1 MRKQIFGI
9 LVILIITLLMGLGI
23 YLTQE
28 YRFYNMESNNMF
40 LYDGADILYKLQ
52 QTGGLALLMASFIS
66 QFMWL
71 PGVGV
76 CVMVILYLL
85 VGWITFQILQYRK
98 SGLVMV
104 GLSLLPVTFL
114 YLCIENDSYSLHGH
128 TAYLLMLLTLWI
140 YLTIPSS
147 RWKLRCIIGITLIP
161 LLYQFAGSVAVV
173 FALVACMVE
182 LFDKGM
188 KGIYALSYPLMAIL
202 TAYILVVTSRVN
214 SWDTALTPFMYYN
227 WPSTY
232 YFPLYAWGMIPL
244 LWLLAWGMDKIKMN
258 QSSIY
263 LCAILGLV
271 LSFYLAG
278 NLYIKVHSK
287 RNYRFLQEQYWVEQ
301 EKWDTIIETADR
313 RQSTFFISYLNLAL
327 AKKGM
332 LVQRLKQY
340 NQQPISKLMYADPVL
355 KNGMSLQS
363 KVYMEWGY
371 VGAARQAAFDANL
384 VTPGSCHPRQLQI
397 LIQSN
402 LVLGS
407 YRVAEKYIGWLE
419 KTLFYKDWAQGMRKY
434 LDNQELI
441 SQDEYLGKLYRSLPS
456 TDEYV
461 KYNGISGDMK
471 DILKA
476 NPSNHI
482 MSQFYEAFQMMEKGG
497 KS

>member
-1 MRKQIFGI
+1 M
-9 LVILIITLLMGLGI
+9 
-23 YLTQE
+23 Y
-28 YRFYNMESNNMF
+28 Y
-40 LYDGADILYKLQ
+40 
-52 QTGGLALLMASFIS
+52 
-66 QFMWL
+66 
-71 PGVGV
+71 
-76 CVMVILYLL
+76 
-85 VGWITFQILQYRK
+85 
-98 SGLVMV
+98 
-104 GLSLLPVTFL
+104 
-114 YLCIENDSYSLHGH
+114 
-128 TAYLLMLLTLWI
+128 
-140 YLTIPSS
+140 
-147 RWKLRCIIGITLIP
+147 
-161 LLYQFAGSVAVV
+161 SVAEVR
-173 FALVACMVE
+173 
-182 LFDKGM
+182 
-188 KGIYALSYPLMAIL
+188 P
-202 TAYILVVTSRVN
+202 
-214 SWDTALTPFMYYN
+214 
-227 WPSTY
+227 
-232 YFPLYAWGMIPL
+232 
-244 LWLLAWGMDKIKMN
+244 
-258 QSSIY
+258 
-263 LCAILGLV
+263 
-271 LSFYLAG
+271 
-278 NLYIKVHSK
+278 
-287 RNYRFLQEQYWVEQ
+287 LQEQYWVEQ

-434 LDNQELI
+434 LDNHELI

-471 DILKA
+471 DILMA

-497 KS
+497 KP